1 MFCPECGAKIE
12 DDSKF
17 CTKCG
22 TDMAKFKPTELSEV
36 SENILKCPNCEKIF
50 ARDSYIYTKYDKCPH
65 CNYNFE
71 TKTIEDDHK
80 MESKEHF
87 DMESDKLEDNSNQTS
102 EKVEESS
109 AADVVGNSQN
119 EIKKDDNLVKAI
131 ASPMENNPNQRIVKK
146 SSIEKMDTNKL
157 KKIAIAVVAVILI
170 CAIVIVVHDYSLEP
184 TKFAVDNPNI
194 QNNDSYSVKLT
205 TEDGKPLSNKE
216 VTMHVEGSGLLL
228 TRDNK
233 TFTNNKGV
241 ATFRVEHLMS
251 DYVYAP
257 TEHEDVATFKFAGD
271 DKYHSSEVKVNLHV
285 TDRVMYDAF
294 SSFYN

>member
-1 MFCPECGAKIE
+1 
-12 DDSKF
+12 
-17 CTKCG
+17 
-22 TDMAKFKPTELSEV
+22 
-36 SENILKCPNCEKIF
+36 
-50 ARDSYIYTKYDKCPH
+50 
-65 CNYNFE
+65 
-71 TKTIEDDHK
+71 
-80 MESKEHF
+80 
-87 DMESDKLEDNSNQTS
+87 
-102 EKVEESS
+102 
-109 AADVVGNSQN
+109 
-119 EIKKDDNLVKAI
+119 
-131 ASPMENNPNQRIVKK
+131 
-146 SSIEKMDTNKL
+146 MDTNKL

>member
-216 VTMHVEGSGLLL
+216 VTIHVEGSGLLL